1 MVIITTIIAKVYFP
15 DSLKRGSIPNIRKKY
30 SYRRQPTDESEEQQ
44 SYADDE
50 EDELEA
56 LYSEDEDEEKEEEER
71 RANADLS
78 SSLEYEQEDAL
89 LADMTGSPGVN
100 NNGPSFHGAARALEF
115 DQVQTSQAKVF
126 QRLLF
131 CCLMLNVTFVTWG
144 ALQERMLTRRYP
156 RHTGDYFTYS

>member
-78 SSLEYEQEDAL
+78 SSLEYEQEDPL

-115 DQVQTSQAKVF
+115 DQIQTSQAKVF

>member
-71 RANADLS
+71 RANADL
-78 SSLEYEQEDAL
+78 EYEQEDLL

-115 DQVQTSQAKVF
+115 DQIQTSQAKVF